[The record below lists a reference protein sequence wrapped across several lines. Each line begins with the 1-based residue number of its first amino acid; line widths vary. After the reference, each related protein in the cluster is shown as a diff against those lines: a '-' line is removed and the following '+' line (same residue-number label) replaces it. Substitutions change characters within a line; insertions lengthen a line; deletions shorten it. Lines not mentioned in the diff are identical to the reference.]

1 MKKLDNKICYV
12 ILNYNSFDDTKDCLI
27 SLLNQT
33 VKSFDILIID
43 NDSSDNS
50 LQGLQTEFSDLI
62 FIKNEK
68 NFGFSGGCNIGIK
81 FCVDNG
87 YEYVFLLNN
96 DCIAHPKLTE
106 NIYSYIKLNHNVSL
120 LTGKI
125 FYKDFPNRLWYAG
138 GKIDYLRL
146 KGIHFQLNKNHDKD
160 FEVGKIKPD
169 NISFISGCMM
179 LIKSDV
185 FTKIGLLDNYFFA
198 NYEDVDFCIRANSV
212 GLTMNYL
219 SDAIIWHKVSPNFIS
234 NNRLIRFTP
243 FLYYLK
249 ARNKTYLIKK
259 YAKVYSIIYLI
270 LFNTPKLI
278 KYILGFTVLLKF
290 KEFKYLLLGF
300 YDGLLGKPIRFTE

>member
-1 MKKLDNKICYV
+1 MKKSDNKICFV

-33 VKSFDILIID
+33 VQSFDILIID

-50 LQGLQTEFSDLI
+50 LKGLQTDFPDLI

-68 NFGFSGGCNIGIK
+68 NLGFSGGCNIGIK

-87 YEYVFLLNN
+87 YDYVFLLNN
-96 DCIAHPKLTE
+96 DTIAHPKLTE
-106 NIYSYIKLNHNVSL
+106 NIYSYIKLNQNVSI

-125 FYKDFPNRLWYAG
+125 FYKDFPNKLWYSG

-146 KGIHFQLNKNHDKD
+146 KGIHFQLNKKLDNDYEVTNAEADK
-160 FEVGKIKPD
+160 V
-169 NISFISGCMM
+169 SFISGCMM

-185 FTKIGLLDNYFFA
+185 FSTIGLLDDFFFA

-212 GLTMNYL
+212 GLTMSYL
-219 SDAIIWHKVSPNFIS
+219 SDAIIWHKVSPNFRS
-234 NNRLIRFTP
+234 KSKLVRFTP

-259 YAKVYSIIYLI
+259 YAKFYSIIYLI
-270 LFNTPKLI
+270 LFNTPKLF
-278 KYILGFTVLLKF
+278 KYILGFAVLLKF
-290 KEFKYLLLGF
+290 KEFKYLFLGF
-300 YDGLLGKPIRFTE
+300 YDGLYGKPIRFTE